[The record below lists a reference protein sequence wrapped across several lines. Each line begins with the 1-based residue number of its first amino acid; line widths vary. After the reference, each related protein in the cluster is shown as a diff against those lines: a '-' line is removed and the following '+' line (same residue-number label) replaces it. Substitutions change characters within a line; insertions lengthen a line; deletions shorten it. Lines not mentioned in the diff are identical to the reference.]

1 MNKKDSFLKSF
12 SLMSLIT
19 FFSRILGYI
28 RDLFFAFFLGATPL
42 ADSFLLA
49 FRIPNFFRRLFAEGA
64 INNAFI
70 PIYLSIENKKNNIE
84 ALKFCGSIFF
94 FLILGLMIVCALGE
108 LFMLDI
114 VKILAPSFSENMQSK
129 TANLASIMF
138 PYLLFISASSF
149 LGAILNAKKRFLM
162 WAFLPIILN
171 LFMVL
176 GMLLAFYNS
185 LDITKVLA
193 FSVIISGVLQFV
205 FIFTRVKFL

>member
-1 MNKKDSFLKSF
+1 
-12 SLMSLIT
+12 
-19 FFSRILGYI
+19 
-28 RDLFFAFFLGATPL
+28 
-42 ADSFLLA
+42 
-49 FRIPNFFRRLFAEGA
+49 
-64 INNAFI
+64 
-70 PIYLSIENKKNNIE
+70 
-84 ALKFCGSIFF
+84 
-94 FLILGLMIVCALGE
+94 
-108 LFMLDI
+108 
-114 VKILAPSFSENMQSK
+114 MQSK

-193 FSVIISGVLQFV
+193 FSVIISGVFTIYV
-205 FIFTRVKFL
+205 YFYKSKIFKNPFFCKKTRNNPSCKKIP